1 MDIVYIRELQVQ
13 TVIGIFDW
21 EREIKQVVSIDL
33 ELACDIRR
41 AAQSDA
47 IEDALDY
54 KAVSKRIIAYVEKS
68 EFQLVETLA
77 ERIADIV
84 LNEFSVPWVRL
95 RLGKPGAVKGSRDVG
110 VEIERGCREG
120 DCRKQGE
127 PS

>member
-33 ELACDIRR
+33 EMACDIRR
-41 AAQSDA
+41 AAQSDS

-77 ERIADIV
+77 ERISDIV
-84 LNEFSVPWVRL
+84 LNEYNVPWLRL
-95 RLGKPGAVKGSRDVG
+95 RLGKPGAVRGSTDVG

-120 DCRKQGE
+120 DCREQGV

>member
-33 ELACDIRR
+33 EMACDIRR

-77 ERIADIV
+77 ERIAGIV

-120 DCRKQGE
+120 NYREQGE

>member
-33 ELACDIRR
+33 EMGCDIRQ
-41 AAQSDA
+41 AAQSDT

-77 ERIADIV
+77 ERISDIV
-84 LNEFSVPWVRL
+84 LTEFQVPWMRL
-95 RLGKPGAVKGSRDVG
+95 RLGKPGAVRGSTDVG
-110 VEIERGCREG
+110 VEIERGCRE
-120 DCRKQGE
+120 QE
-127 PS
+127 VPS